1 MYLATH
7 LVKFLKKD
15 AFEVLSLENPAVK
28 SYSIPSTLQCLS
40 STVPTG
46 DTSEYLSTRSLTVI
60 NAAVSEEKIDPVVL
74 EFPVIDEIIS
84 IVVEKYPIDA
94 NKNNVK
100 VFRNEAIDCILDK
113 IFDKFE
119 ERTNVAQ
126 STIRKGEFKDF
137 AKEIVVPLFDSGLF
151 YFNIDCFLHH
161 DKKKKNVSQEKLSQR
176 RPDNVP
182 KDYRSSADK
191 PHRDNST
198 SLDIPGPSKSVCNYQ
213 ENQRD
218 FSDSALM
225 VSSSLSD
232 LLVSILRLLGLSESL
247 FMLQLPSFT
256 VHAPISENLWRTRKD
271 IMQAVITVSLF
282 CHFREII

>member
-28 SYSIPSTLQCLS
+28 PYSVPSTLQCLS
-40 STVPTG
+40 STVSAG

-74 EFPVIDEIIS
+74 ELPVIDEIIS

-100 VFRNEAIDCILDK
+100 VFRNETIDCILDK

-161 DKKKKNVSQEKLSQR
+161 DKKKKKVSQEKLSQR

-232 LLVSILRLLGLSESL
+232 LLVSVLRLLGLSESL

-256 VHAPISENLWRTRKD
+256 VHAPISGVLGRISCR
-271 IMQAVITVSLF
+271 
-282 CHFREII
+282 R

>member
-15 AFEVLSLENPAVK
+15 AFQVLSLENPAIK
-28 SYSIPSTLQCLS
+28 PYPDPSTLQCLS
-40 STVPTG
+40 STVSTG
-46 DTSEYLSTRSLTVI
+46 DTSEYLSTSSLTVI
-60 NAAVSEEKIDPVVL
+60 NAAVSQEKIDTVVL

-84 IVVEKYPIDA
+84 NVVEKYPIDA

-100 VFRNEAIDCILDK
+100 VFRNETIDFILDK
-113 IFDKFE
+113 IFEKFE

-126 STIRKGEFKDF
+126 STIRKGEFKGF

-151 YFNIDCFLHH
+151 YFNIDLFLHH
-161 DKKKKNVSQEKLSQR
+161 DKKKNVSQEKLSQR
-176 RPDNVP
+176 RPDTVP

-191 PHRDNST
+191 PHRDNIS
-198 SLDIPGPSKSVCNYQ
+198 SLDIPGPSKSMCNYQ

-218 FSDSALM
+218 FSALM

-232 LLVSILRLLGLSESL
+232 LLVSVLRLLGLSESL
-247 FMLQLPSFT
+247 FMLQLPSLKPSFT

-271 IMQAVITVSLF
+271 IMQAVITVS
-282 CHFREII
+282 

>member
-40 STVPTG
+40 STVSTG
-46 DTSEYLSTRSLTVI
+46 DTSEYLSTSSLTVI
-60 NAAVSEEKIDPVVL
+60 NAAVSQEKIDTVVL

-84 IVVEKYPIDA
+84 NVVEKYPIDA

-161 DKKKKNVSQEKLSQR
+161 YKKKNVSQEKLSQR

-198 SLDIPGPSKSVCNYQ
+198 SLDIPGPSKSMCNYQ

-218 FSDSALM
+218 FSALM

-232 LLVSILRLLGLSESL
+232 LLVSVLRLLGLSESL
-247 FMLQLPSFT
+247 FMLQLPSLKPSFT
-256 VHAPISENLWRTRKD
+256 VQAPISENLWRTRKD
-271 IMQAVITVSLF
+271 IMQAVITVS
-282 CHFREII
+282 